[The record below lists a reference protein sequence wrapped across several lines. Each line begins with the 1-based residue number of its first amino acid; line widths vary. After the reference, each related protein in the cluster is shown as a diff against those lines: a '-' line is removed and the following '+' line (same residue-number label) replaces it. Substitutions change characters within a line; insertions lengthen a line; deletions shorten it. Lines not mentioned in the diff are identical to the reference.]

1 MPGGITAEAQT
12 AALELAVAL
21 AAIIFLVVLAMAIR
35 LGGDPRIR
43 SEDEARRL
51 AETSL
56 AGFHPVEV
64 GLDRAGI
71 GALLR
76 DGQGRIMLIRRHG
89 VHFVARLLD
98 GHAGSR
104 LNQNFL
110 IVASGERRFGS
121 ITLDLGAQ
129 AQVWVSHLRRL
140 GA

>member
-1 MPGGITAEAQT
+1 M
-12 AALELAVAL
+12 AALELAAAL
-21 AAIIFLVVLAMAIR
+21 AAISLLVLLAIAIR
-35 LGGDPRIR
+35 LGGDTRIR
-43 SEDEARRL
+43 GEGEARRL
-51 AETSL
+51 AEASL

-76 DGQGRIMLIRRHG
+76 DEQGRIMLIRRHG
-89 VHFVARLLD
+89 VHFAARLLD
-98 GHAGSR
+98 SHAGSR
-104 LNQNFL
+104 LDQNFL